1 MTFTRREILQNLAAI
16 GIGAR
21 AQSLVKPF
29 RPKALYLS
37 GYGLGTAAL
46 REPALRLME
55 ETELN
60 AVVIDVKGD
69 RGWIA
74 YPSAVPLATECG
86 AQKVIPAP
94 DADTV
99 LCQWKAR
106 GIYLIARIVV
116 FKDNPLAVAK
126 PALAVKAANGAIWR
140 DREQLAWTD
149 PFQTAA
155 WQYNIDLAVEAAGKG
170 FDEIQFDYMRFPDAP
185 GLIFSQPCGEQ
196 NRVRAIQGFLQ
207 AARKRLAP
215 LQVALAGDI
224 FGYVCWNSG
233 DTGIGQQLEE
243 LAQGLDYVCPML
255 YPSGFTYGIPGYP
268 LAVAHPYEIVLQSL
282 RKAQQRT
289 GADPLR
295 FRPWLQAFGDYAFDR
310 RAFGGPEIRR
320 QIAAAEEF
328 GTHGWM
334 LWNPRNLYSPAGLR

>member
-69 RGWIA
+69 RGWIT

-94 DADTV
+94 DADTI

-106 GIYLIARIVV
+106 GLYLIARIVV
-116 FKDNPLAVAK
+116 FKDNPLALAK
-126 PALAVKAANGAIWR
+126 PALAVKASPRKQIRLKERRCGGQ
-140 DREQLAWTD
+140 ESG
-149 PFQTAA
+149 
-155 WQYNIDLAVEAAGKG
+155 VG
-170 FDEIQFDYMRFPDAP
+170 FNVMV
-185 GLIFSQPCGEQ
+185 G
-196 NRVRAIQGFLQ
+196 
-207 AARKRLAP
+207 
-215 LQVALAGDI
+215 
-224 FGYVCWNSG
+224 
-233 DTGIGQQLEE
+233 
-243 LAQGLDYVCPML
+243 
-255 YPSGFTYGIPGYP
+255 
-268 LAVAHPYEIVLQSL
+268 
-282 RKAQQRT
+282 
-289 GADPLR
+289 
-295 FRPWLQAFGDYAFDR
+295 
-310 RAFGGPEIRR
+310 
-320 QIAAAEEF
+320 
-328 GTHGWM
+328 
-334 LWNPRNLYSPAGLR
+334 